1 MIPPQFEYYRA
12 QSVDDAVSA
21 LRAGGE
27 DAKAL
32 AGGMSLIPVLKM
44 RMSSP
49 PLLVDIGALQSLN
62 YVRVD
67 SDQVCV
73 GALTRHRDLMSS
85 AVLRDALPLLADT
98 AYDVG
103 DAQVRARGTIGGV
116 LAHADSAGDYC
127 MVSLLLDAHIV
138 TTDRVIAAQD
148 FFEGFMETC
157 LGSDELI
164 TEIRFPVSRG
174 PHTYIKFRRR
184 RSDWAVIGVGVQ
196 RSLDDARACRI
207 GLTNAGFT
215 VSRAPEAEEV
225 YSAGGTADDVAAAA
239 AAHASPLADLAG
251 DVEYKK
257 ALIAELTRRA
267 ITEVGAQ

>member
-12 QSVDDAVSA
+12 QTVDDAVGA
-21 LRAGGE
+21 LRSGGE
-27 DAKAL
+27 DAKIL

-49 PLLVDIGALQSLN
+49 PLLVDIGALTALS
-62 YVRVD
+62 YIHVDADEVRI
-67 SDQVCV
+67 
-73 GALTRHRDLMSS
+73 GALTRHRDLMTSDL
-85 AVLRDALPLLADT
+85 LRDALPMLADV

-127 MVSLLLDAHIV
+127 MVALLLDAHIV
-138 TTDRVIAAQD
+138 TTERVIAARD
-148 FFEGFMETC
+148 FFEGFMETN
-157 LGSDELI
+157 LRPDELV
-164 TEIRFPVSRG
+164 TEVRFPIERG
-174 PHTYIKFRRR
+174 PHIYHKFRRR

-196 RSLDDARACRI
+196 RLQSDPRTCRI

-215 VSRAPEAEEV
+215 VTRAPEAEEV
-225 YSAGGTADDVAAAA
+225 FAAGGTADDIAAAA
-239 AAHASPLADLAG
+239 AEHCSPLADLAG

-257 ALIAELTRRA
+257 ALIAELTKRA
-267 ITEVGAQ
+267 ITEVGA